1 MSQKAK
7 RIMFEQIADGAPVSM
22 WRSDKTMACD
32 WVNKAWLEFT
42 GRPLEEELGFGWTDI
57 LHPEDR
63 DACIRSYDHAFAKG
77 QAFSLMYRMRRA
89 DGEFRWV
96 LDQVRPF
103 KNERGQIEGFFGAC
117 TDVDEMVKANEA
129 LSGAVMERA
138 NAVAQRDHLLS
149 EVQHRVRNNLQLVLS
164 IIDMQAR
171 AEPASRPALSLI
183 AGRVR
188 SIAKAQAL
196 LLDPVGAAQID
207 LCDYLPSL
215 AQGLRRAPPIGF
227 NGPDEAVFMAIGRAV
242 PLGLIVNELLS
253 SATNAHADAPL
264 QMSLT
269 QENGA
274 THIVIEAL
282 GEQADTSAIDDQPS
296 QLVQRLT
303 TQAGVKIEVTSDA
316 SHKFVL
322 HVDGLR

>member
-1 MSQKAK
+1 
-7 RIMFEQIADGAPVSM
+7 MFEQIADGAPVSM

-42 GRPLEEELGFGWTDI
+42 GRPLDQELGFGWTDI

-63 DACIRSYDHAFAKG
+63 EACIQSYGQAFAKG
-77 QAFSLMYRMRRA
+77 QPFSLMYRMRRA

-103 KNERGQIEGFFGAC
+103 KNDSGQIEGFFGAC

-129 LSGAVMERA
+129 LSGAVIERA

-171 AEPASRPALSLI
+171 SDPASRPALALI
-183 AGRVR
+183 ARRVR

-207 LCDYLPSL
+207 LGDYLPSL
-215 AQGLRRAPPIGF
+215 AQGLRRAPAIEF
-227 NGPDEAVFMAIGRAV
+227 RGPGKPVFMALGRAV
-242 PLGLIVNELLS
+242 PLGLIINELLT
-253 SATNAHADAPL
+253 SATNAYSDAPL
-264 QMSLT
+264 QILLT
-269 QENGA
+269 HENGA
-274 THIVIEAL
+274 AEIVIETL
-282 GEQADTSAIDDQPS
+282 GGQADPSASEAQPS

-303 TQAGVKIEVTSDA
+303 TQAGVKIDVTPDTA
-316 SHKFVL
+316 RKFVL
-322 HVDGLR
+322 HIDGLE